1 MKVLFLKTVAITLGC
16 LASSAVG
23 YSEDYDAP
31 AAAVVSSKKNV
42 RGAAMV
48 AVDESARYYDYSS
61 DSFSRDDVR
70 RARGKVRR

>member
-23 YSEDYDAP
+23 YSEDDAP
-31 AAAVVSSKKNV
+31 AAANVVSNKNV

-48 AVDESARYYDYSS
+48 AVDESARYYDY
-61 DSFSRDDVR
+61 DDVR
-70 RARGKVRR
+70 RARGRVRR

>member
-23 YSEDYDAP
+23 YSEDDAP
-31 AAAVVSSKKNV
+31 AAANVVSKKNV

>member
-23 YSEDYDAP
+23 YSEDDAP
-31 AAAVVSSKKNV
+31 AAVNV

-48 AVDESARYYDYSS
+48 AVDESRYYSS
-61 DSFSRDDVR
+61 DSYSRDDMR

>member
-31 AAAVVSSKKNV
+31 AAANVVSNKNV

-48 AVDESARYYDYSS
+48 AVDESARYYDY
-61 DSFSRDDVR
+61 DDVR
-70 RARGKVRR
+70 RARGRVRR

>member
-23 YSEDYDAP
+23 YSEDDAP
-31 AAAVVSSKKNV
+31 AAVVSKKNV

-70 RARGKVRR
+70 RARGRVRR